1 MVVFNPLK
9 REIDLK
15 IVYYGPALCGKTTN
29 LQSVHMS
36 MNPRQR
42 GELVSL
48 ATKDDRTLFF
58 DFLPIELDSI
68 KGFKTRFHIYT
79 VPGQVF
85 YTLTR
90 RAVLTGVDGIIFVA
104 DSQKGKMEVNIE
116 SFNDLKNNL
125 KYYNKGLEST
135 PFVIQYNKRDLDN
148 IFSIEELDSQLN
160 ILDAPSF
167 VATAIN
173 GKGVMET
180 LTVCCKMVLK
190 QIQDKSKTE
199 NSAEIKESDKVEVE
213 KAISKLPK
221 LTLVEPEEKQEA
233 VGDIQQPLQE
243 EKAEGV
249 TEPANHLE
257 EVTGEELKMEEGF
270 GQVEKEKIEGVQEMI
285 DKEEPLP
292 EKQDEPLAVNDL
304 LGEEAAG
311 EQLSEPEPLVDEAK
325 GEFKEEI
332 LKDEPKIELEIPV
345 SAMDLKE
352 EKSIGTVDASLPDET
367 AEFEDLEAEENKRT
381 CPRCSLK
388 FKSNVKQCPI
398 CKISLVTEG
407 AEEEK
412 TSEKE
417 LECIDGPSPVV
428 EPVIKEGA
436 ISVPEETGTGQ
447 GEQGLE
453 IVACGQPRNIS
464 STEIRVPLIM
474 KIRENDQE
482 FKVNL
487 AVSFEDFV
495 LKPKE

>member
-104 DSQKGKMEVNIE
+104 DSQKGKMEENIE

-125 KYYNKGLEST
+125 KYYNKGLESI

-148 IFSIEELDSQLN
+148 IFSIEELGSQLN
-160 ILDAPSF
+160 ILDTPSF

-190 QIQDKSKTE
+190 KIQDKSKTAK
-199 NSAEIKESDKVEVE
+199 SAEIKESDKVEVE
-213 KAISKLPK
+213 KAISQLPK
-221 LTLVEPEEKQEA
+221 LTLVEPEERQEA
-233 VGDIQQPLQE
+233 VGDIQQPLE
-243 EKAEGV
+243 EKVEGV
-249 TEPANHLE
+249 TKPVDHLE

-270 GQVEKEKIEGVQEMI
+270 GQVEKEEVEGVQEMI
-285 DKEEPLP
+285 GKEEPLS

-325 GEFKEEI
+325 REFKEEI
-332 LKDEPKIELEIPV
+332 LKDEPKIELEIPA

-367 AEFEDLEAEENKRT
+367 AELEDLEAEENKRT

-407 AEEEK
+407 ADEEK
-412 TSEKE
+412 TGENE
-417 LECIDGPSPVV
+417 LERMDGPSPDV
-428 EPVIKEGA
+428 ESAIKEGA

-453 IVACGQPRNIS
+453 IVTCGQPRKIS